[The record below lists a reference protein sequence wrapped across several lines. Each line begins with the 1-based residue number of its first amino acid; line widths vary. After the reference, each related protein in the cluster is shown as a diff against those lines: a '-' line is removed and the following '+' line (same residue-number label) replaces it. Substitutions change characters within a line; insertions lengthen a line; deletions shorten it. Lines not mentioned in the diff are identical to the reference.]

1 MIILYMVTLEGD
13 LKGDLKGIHPYV
25 LPNSRRQ
32 QVFDFIELF
41 EVYRNAP
48 QCRIFSFKF
57 TNAPLSGA

>member
-41 EVYRNAP
+41 EVTSHP
-48 QCRIFSFKF
+48 SKCCIFRF
-57 TNAPLSGA
+57 